1 MDQEPTKWIKKDETD
16 EVQTELHFIGQDY
29 PCSMNVKEELEEGV
43 NKEFFE
49 DPLKA
54 GDPSVCVK
62 QDPELK
68 HHAAGSEHNSVE
80 DPLGISLS
88 TDFIKEDPELNITE
102 NTVETSIRCASDSA
116 RFTQTTGGR
125 CSISCE
131 EPCHHRLVQDELVID
146 MEKSTHGFSTNTEDL
161 TIDKECSV
169 ATQYDCSTRE
179 KELHVYSCNFC
190 QQSFSSK
197 YRLIMHVFTHIG
209 GTQPPSYV
217 CKWCGEVFH
226 SNVGLKKHMRMSEN
240 CRVLTAD
247 SHEKYGHSDEHQT
260 TTSLDSEAEVS
271 VTEHNDQ
278 SSCKETWKDSKK
290 PSNDICNT
298 HMTNDREKTS
308 YYGTLSIAVN
318 VSVQAD
324 LLTANR
330 THRCGICG
338 KLFARYGDFN
348 RHVSIH
354 TGKRLHKCDICEK
367 WFAQSRYLK
376 AHTLIHTRKKP
387 YMCEICGKSFIMIGD
402 FKKHTLIHTGNKPHK
417 CEICGKS
424 FTKLDNLKQHSLIH
438 TGKKPHKCEIC
449 GKCFTR
455 LGDLNQH
462 SLIHTGKKPHKCEIC
477 GKYFTILGNLNKHLL
492 IHTGKKPNKCEI
504 CGKSFTMLGDL
515 KKHVLIH
522 TGKKPHKCEICGES
536 FATSGDLKTHAFQH
550 TESGPHKCGICDKSF
565 TYLNTLKT
573 HALLHVRKK
582 M

>member
-1 MDQEPTKWIKKDETD
+1 
-16 EVQTELHFIGQDY
+16 
-29 PCSMNVKEELEEGV
+29 MNVKEELEESV
-43 NKEFFE
+43 NKEFLE

-54 GDPSVCVK
+54 GDPSVCIK

-131 EPCHHRLVQDELVID
+131 DHRLDQDELVID

-161 TIDKECSV
+161 TIGKECSV

-226 SNVGLKKHMRMSEN
+226 SNVGLKMHVRMSEN

-260 TTSLDSEAEVS
+260 TTSLDSKAEVS

-278 SSCKETWKDSKK
+278 SSCKETWKDSKN

-318 VSVQAD
+318 VSAQAD

-387 YMCEICGKSFIMIGD
+387 YMCEICGKSFTKLGNL
-402 FKKHTLIHTGNKPHK
+402 KQHSLIHTGNKPHK

-438 TGKKPHKCEIC
+438 TGKKPYKCEIC
-449 GKCFTR
+449 GKSFTR

-462 SLIHTGKKPHKCEIC
+462 ALIHTGKKPHKCEIC
-477 GKYFTILGNLNKHLL
+477 GK
-492 IHTGKKPNKCEI
+492 
-504 CGKSFTMLGDL
+504 SFAASGSL
-515 KKHVLIH
+515 KKHSLIH
-522 TGKKPHKCEICGES
+522 AGKKPHKCEIRGES
-536 FATSGDLKTHAFQH
+536 FATSGDLKTQAFQH
-550 TESGPHKCGICDKSF
+550 TGSGPHKCGICDKSF

>member
-29 PCSMNVKEELEEGV
+29 PCSLNVKEELEEGV
-43 NKEFFE
+43 NKEFLE

-68 HHAAGSEHNSVE
+68 RHASGSEHNSVE

-88 TDFIKEDPELNITE
+88 TDFIKEDSELNITE

-116 RFTQTTGGR
+116 RFPQTTGGR

-146 MEKSTHGFSTNTEDL
+146 MEKSTHGFSTNTEDM
-161 TIDKECSV
+161 TVDKECSV

-197 YRLIMHVFTHIG
+197 YRLIMHVFMHIG

-226 SNVGLKKHMRMSEN
+226 SNVGLKKHMRMSEK

-247 SHEKYGHSDEHQT
+247 SHEKYGHGDEHQT

-278 SSCKETWKDSKK
+278 SSCKETWKHSNK

-308 YYGTLSIAVN
+308 NYGTLSIAVN
-318 VSVQAD
+318 VSAQAD

-338 KLFARYGDFN
+338 KFFARVGVLN

-354 TGKRLHKCDICEK
+354 TGKRLHKCDICDK

-376 AHTLIHTRKKP
+376 AHTLIHT
-387 YMCEICGKSFIMIGD
+387 GK
-402 FKKHTLIHTGNKPHK
+402 KPHK

-424 FTKLDNLKQHSLIH
+424 FTRLGDLKQHSLIH

-449 GKCFTR
+449 GKSFAASGYLKKHSLIHTGKKPHKCEICGKSFAASSS
-455 LGDLNQH
+455 LKQH
-462 SLIHTGKKPHKCEIC
+462 LLIHTGKKPHKCEIC
-477 GKYFTILGNLNKHLL
+477 GKYFTILGNLKKHLL
-492 IHTGKKPNKCEI
+492 LHTGKKPHKCEI

-515 KKHVLIH
+515 KKHALIH
-522 TGKKPHKCEICGES
+522 TGKKLHKFEICGES

-550 TESGPHKCGICDKSF
+550 TGSGPQKCGICDKSF
-565 TYLNTLKT
+565 TYLDTLKT

-582 M
+582 L